1 MLLSFSVRRGKEEVR
16 TMLFSVPDQAWWW
29 IAAAATVAAVITFV
43 VLPPEP
49 DEVPEAVRAVVERN
63 RRAGKWGAY
72 LGVPVL
78 CAMAGLTALIRPEP
92 APVVLFLYSVA
103 AGSMPV
109 ALLPIRRRMY
119 RHYFAQLQTPG
130 SKITLDRL
138 SATWLYSILGI
149 AVLAS
154 TAAVMSAT

>member
-1 MLLSFSVRRGKEEVR
+1 
-16 TMLFSVPDQAWWW
+16 MLFSVPDQAWWW

-49 DEVPEAVRAVVERN
+49 DEVPEAVRATVERN
-63 RRAGKWGAY
+63 RRTGRWGAY
-72 LGVPVL
+72 LGLPVL
-78 CAMAGLTALIRPEP
+78 GAMAGLTALIRPEP
-92 APVVLFLYSVA
+92 APVILFLYSVA

-130 SKITLDRL
+130 SRITLDRV
-138 SATWLYSILGI
+138 SATWLYSILAI
-149 AVLAS
+149 AVLTS
-154 TAAVMSAT
+154 TAAVMSATYEPRGL